1 MHHTLYV
8 KEKLLGCL
16 FSPRSSSLLMTGLLE
31 KVELY
36 FMFISDK
43 GRKKSRE
50 FLLGN
55 GGERDVPL
63 INKDVGLM
71 DLLAFHGNQEM
82 KST

>member
-16 FSPRSSSLLMTGLLE
+16 FSPSSSLLMTGLLE

-50 FLLGN
+50 FLLG
-55 GGERDVPL
+55 EE
-63 INKDVGLM
+63 K
-71 DLLAFHGNQEM
+71 EM
-82 KST
+82 CL